1 MTTEE
6 WAKNEV
12 AIAMEKERK
21 AADKDGDKAIGLGYA
36 GACYQS
42 ALKAYHAMCEDGHSG
57 MSWSITSNI
66 LIRLLREAPLTAIEE
81 DEDCW
86 ADEHSLDG
94 IQQQCLRRS
103 SLFRQKQ
110 PDGTYK
116 YHDIDLVCTCYAE
129 KDHFCT
135 CTSRKGDLIAEMF
148 FGPLIKFPYYPS
160 TDRYQVRMI
169 EFDNLCDEHGNEIC
183 YVISAKS
190 PKGETKSIH
199 DFYAF
204 SSKGAKKLKAA
215 DVEHKLTEKDQ
226 KDMAEK
232 LAFSDSRT

>member
-1 MTTEE
+1 MTTEQ

-12 AIAMEKERK
+12 AIAMDKERK
-21 AADKDGDKAIGLGYA
+21 APDKDGSIGIGYV

-42 ALKAYHAMCEDGHSG
+42 ALKAYHSMCEDDHSG

-86 ADEHSLDG
+86 SSKESLTGED
-94 IQQQCLRRS
+94 QCLRRF
-103 SLFRQKQ
+103 SLFRKKM

-116 YHDIDLVCTCYAE
+116 YHDIELVCTCYAE

-135 CTSRKGDLIAEMF
+135 CTSRKGDLIAEKF
-148 FGPLIKFPYYPS
+148 FGPLIKFPYYPP

-169 EFDNLCDEHGNEIC
+169 EFDNLCDEQGNEIC
-183 YVISAKS
+183 FVISAKS
-190 PKGETKSIH
+190 PNGETKNIM

-204 SSKGAKKLKAA
+204 TSKEAKKLNAA
-215 DVEHKLTEKDQ
+215 DVEPKLSQKDQ

-232 LAFSDSRT
+232 LAFSDSRK

>member
-1 MTTEE
+1 MTTEQ

-12 AIAMEKERK
+12 AIAMDKERK
-21 AADKDGDKAIGLGYA
+21 APDKDGSIGIGYV

-42 ALKAYHAMCEDGHSG
+42 ALKAYHSMCEDDHSG

-86 ADEHSLDG
+86 SSKESLTGED
-94 IQQQCLRRS
+94 QCLRRF
-103 SLFRQKQ
+103 SLFRKKM

-116 YHDIDLVCTCYAE
+116 YHDIELVCTCYAE

-135 CTSRKGDLIAEMF
+135 CTSRKGDLIAEKF
-148 FGPLIKFPYYPS
+148 FGPLIKFPYYPP

-169 EFDNLCDEHGNEIC
+169 EFDNLCDEQGNEIC
-183 YVISAKS
+183 FVISAKS
-190 PKGETKSIH
+190 PKGETKNIM

-204 SSKGAKKLKAA
+204 TSKEAKKLNAA
-215 DVEHKLTEKDQ
+215 DVEPKLSQKDE

-232 LAFSDSRT
+232 LAFSDSRK

>member
-1 MTTEE
+1 MTTEQ

-12 AIAMEKERK
+12 AIAMDKERK
-21 AADKDGDKAIGLGYA
+21 AAEKEGTVGIGYA
-36 GACYQS
+36 NACYQS
-42 ALKAYHAMCEDGHSG
+42 ALKAYQCMCEDDHSG
-57 MSWSITSNI
+57 MSWSITANI

-86 ADEHSLDG
+86 TSKESLTGED
-94 IQQQCLRRS
+94 QCLRRF
-103 SLFRQKQ
+103 SLFRKKM

-116 YHDIDLVCTCYAE
+116 YHDIELVCTCYAK

-148 FGPLIKFPYYPS
+148 FGPLIKFPYYPPH
-160 TDRYQVRMI
+160 DRYQVRMI

-190 PKGETKSIH
+190 PYGETKNIH

-204 SSKGAKKLKAA
+204 TAEGAKKLKAA
-215 DVEHKLTEKDQ
+215 DVEPKLSKRDQ
-226 KDMAEK
+226 KEMAEN
-232 LAFSDSRT
+232 LAFSDSRK

>member
-1 MTTEE
+1 MD
-6 WAKNEV
+6 
-12 AIAMEKERK
+12 KERK
-21 AADKDGDKAIGLGYA
+21 AADKEGDKAIGLGYA

-57 MSWSITSNI
+57 MSWSITANI
-66 LIRLLREAPLTAIEE
+66 LTRLLREAPLTAIEE

-86 ADEHSLDG
+86 SSKESLTGED
-94 IQQQCLRRS
+94 QCLRRF
-103 SLFRQKQ
+103 SLFRKKM

-135 CTSRKGDLIAEMF
+135 CTSKKGDDIAEMF
-148 FGPLIKFPYYPS
+148 FGPLIQFPYYPS
-160 TDRYQVRMI
+160 PDPYQVRMI
-169 EFDNLCDEHGNEIC
+169 GFDNLFDEHGNEIC

-190 PKGETKSIH
+190 PKGETKTIY

-204 SSKGAKKLKAA
+204 TAKGAKKLKAA
-215 DVEHKLTEKDQ
+215 DVEPKLSESDQ

-232 LAFSDSRT
+232 LAFSNSRT

>member
-1 MTTEE
+1 MTTEQ

-12 AIAMEKERK
+12 AIAMDKERK
-21 AADKDGDKAIGLGYA
+21 AAEKEDGAIGVGYA
-36 GACYQS
+36 NACYQS
-42 ALKAYHAMCEDGHSG
+42 ALKAYHSMCEDDHSG
-57 MSWSITSNI
+57 MSWSITANI

-86 ADEHSLDG
+86 SSKESLTGED
-94 IQQQCLRRS
+94 QCLRRF
-103 SLFRQKQ
+103 SLFRKKM

-116 YHDIDLVCTCYAE
+116 YHDIDLVCTCYAK

-148 FGPLIKFPYYPS
+148 FGPLITFPYYPS
-160 TDRYQVRMI
+160 PDRYQVRMI
-169 EFDNLCDEHGNEIC
+169 EFDNLCDENGNEIC

-190 PKGETKSIH
+190 PYGETKSIH

-204 SSKGAKKLKAA
+204 TAEGAKKLKAA
-215 DVEHKLTEKDQ
+215 DVEPKLSKTDQ
-226 KDMAEK
+226 KNMAES
-232 LAFSDSRT
+232 LAFSDSRK

>member
-12 AIAMEKERK
+12 AIAMNKERK
-21 AADKDGDKAIGLGYA
+21 AADKDKDEGIGLGYVS
-36 GACYQS
+36 ACYQS
-42 ALKAYHAMCEDGHSG
+42 ALKAYHAMCEDEHSG
-57 MSWSITSNI
+57 MSWSITANI
-66 LIRLLREAPLTAIEE
+66 LIRLLKEAPLTPIEE

-86 ADEHSLDG
+86 SSKESLTG
-94 IQQQCLRRS
+94 EEQCIRRS
-103 SLFRQKQ
+103 SLFRGKQ

-135 CTSRKGDLIAEMF
+135 CTSKKGDDIAEKF

-160 TDRYQVRMI
+160 PDRYQVRMI
-169 EFDNLCDEHGNEIC
+169 EFDDLCDEDGNEIC

-190 PKGETKSIH
+190 PKGETKTIH
-199 DFYAF
+199 AFYAF
-204 SSKGAKKLKAA
+204 TAEGPKKLNAA
-215 DVEHKLTEKDQ
+215 DVEPKLSEKDQ
-226 KDMAEK
+226 QDLKEN

>member
-1 MTTEE
+1 MTTEQ

-12 AIAMEKERK
+12 AIAMDKERK
-21 AADKDGDKAIGLGYA
+21 KADKENGIGIGYVD
-36 GACYQS
+36 ACYQS
-42 ALKAYHAMCEDGHSG
+42 ALKAYHSMCEDEHSG

-66 LIRLLREAPLTAIEE
+66 LIRLLREAPLTPIEE

-86 ADEHSLDG
+86 SSKDSLDG
-94 IQQQCLRRS
+94 VQEQCLRRF
-103 SLFRQKQ
+103 SLFRRKQ

-135 CTSRKGDLIAEMF
+135 CSSNKGDLIAEKF
-148 FGPLIKFPYYPS
+148 FGPLIKFPYYPP
-160 TDRYQVRMI
+160 TDRYHVRMI
-169 EFDNLCDEHGNEIC
+169 EFDNLCDEQGNEIC

-190 PKGETKSIH
+190 PYGETKSIH

-204 SSKGAKKLKAA
+204 TAEGAKKLKAA
-215 DVEHKLTEKDQ
+215 DVEPKLTEKDQ
-226 KDMAEK
+226 NDLKEN
-232 LAFSDSRT
+232 LAFSNSRK

>member
-1 MTTEE
+1 MTTEQ

-12 AIAMEKERK
+12 AIAMDKERK
-21 AADKDGDKAIGLGYA
+21 AADKDDDKGIGVGYA
-36 GACYQS
+36 NACYQS
-42 ALKAYHAMCEDGHSG
+42 ALKAYHCMCEDDHSG
-57 MSWSITSNI
+57 MSWSITANI

-86 ADEHSLDG
+86 SSKDSLTGED
-94 IQQQCLRRS
+94 QCLRRF
-103 SLFRQKQ
+103 SLFRKKM

-135 CTSRKGDLIAEMF
+135 CTSNKGDVIAEKF

-160 TDRYQVRMI
+160 PDRYQVRMI

-190 PKGETKSIH
+190 PYGETKSIH

-204 SSKGAKKLKAA
+204 TAKGPKKLKAA
-215 DVEHKLTEKDQ
+215 DVEPKLSKKDQ
-226 KDMAEK
+226 KELAEK
-232 LAFSDSRT
+232 LAFSDSRK